1 MAKITWTNRTDTGD
15 DATRA
20 ISASLFNDTKTSVNA
35 VYDTI
40 EARLGTTSSANNVD
54 LIISGTINISGSLIP
69 NVGAADENTSSF
81 DLGSPTAAWGEIY
94 VATSS
99 LNFVEGDGT
108 ITKWSKND
116 VAKLKLGK
124 SLRTGDNKQFVNEV
138 DDTTYIRASAA
149 GRMVTYAGNNV
160 AIDAKSDQVTLGGL
174 AGASTGLPV
183 TMPGGVTALN
193 GASITGS
200 VNITG
205 SSVYTT
211 TDLLTLLGNFGQT
224 GSFGVSGSASFTGD
238 VNMDGT
244 VTTQDLLTVVAGMN
258 TTGSVNVTG
267 STDITGSVGILP
279 PPLVITE
286 NSIPGTN
293 TLFYG
298 YVFNGGVPDILQVQ
312 AANYFANNITY
323 FRFSTSSQDAF
334 NSLTPENQD
343 VFFTEVSASAS
354 NGQTTEIT
362 FTPVAQFPSHSYKY
376 AVNSVV
382 DNGTYYQTNVTF
394 IESSSLSGTAPSVI
408 DFSGGGANGRWKFVT
423 LPAEEDEPTGGF
435 NSGDLLD
442 FLSVFGAT
450 GVQPGSFGDF
460 NFDGQVTVAD
470 LMLLLAG
477 FGNPQ
482 EACSDLVYQSNTNNN
497 IAGPVFTICDG
508 YTLTVN
514 DNAFVTIT

>member
-1 MAKITWTNRTDTGD
+1 MAKITWQDRTDTGD
-15 DATRA
+15 AGTRA
-20 ISASLFNDTKTSVNA
+20 ISASIFNDIKASVNA
-35 VYDTI
+35 IYEDEVS
-40 EARLGTTSSANNVD
+40 L
-54 LIISGTINISGSLIP
+54 SGSILISGSIIP
-69 NVGAADENTSSF
+69 NVGAADEFTSSF

-108 ITKWSKND
+108 ITKWSKAD
-116 VAKLKLGK
+116 VINLKAGK
-124 SLRTGDNKQFVNEV
+124 SLRTGDKQIVHES
-138 DDTTYIRASAA
+138 DDTTFVQMKSTAPGRVRHLAS
-149 GRMVTYAGNNV
+149 NV
-160 AIDAKSDQVTLGGL
+160 ALLDIRTSSFDIGNTTVPVKLVGSSLALGTQTAQVG
-174 AGASTGLPV
+174 
-183 TMPGGVTALN
+183 
-193 GASITGS
+193 ITGS

-224 GSFGVSGSASFTGD
+224 GSFAVSGSSSFTGD

-267 STDITGSVGILP
+267 STEITGSVGILP
-279 PPLVITE
+279 PPVVVTE
-286 NSIPGTN
+286 DSIPGTN

-298 YVFNGGVPDILQVQ
+298 YSFTSASVPDTMFVE
-312 AANYFANNITY
+312 AATYSASAITY
-323 FRFSTSSQDAF
+323 FKFSTSSQDAF
-334 NSLTPENQD
+334 NSLTPTNQD

-354 NGQTTEIT
+354 NNQSTEIT

-376 AVNSVV
+376 EITSVV
-382 DNGTYYQTNVTF
+382 DNGSHYQTNVSF
-394 IESSSLSGTAPSVI
+394 VESSSLSGTAPSII

-423 LPAEEDEPTGGF
+423 LPAEADEPTGGF
-435 NSGDLLD
+435 NVGDLMD
-442 FLSVFGAT
+442 FLASFGAT
-450 GVQPGSFGDF
+450 GIAAENSGFDF
-460 NFDGQVTVAD
+460 NLNGTVGVGD

-477 FGNPQ
+477 YGNPQ
-482 EACSDLVYQSNTNNN
+482 EACSDIVYPPNTNNN
-497 IAGPVFTICDG
+497 IAGPIFTICDG